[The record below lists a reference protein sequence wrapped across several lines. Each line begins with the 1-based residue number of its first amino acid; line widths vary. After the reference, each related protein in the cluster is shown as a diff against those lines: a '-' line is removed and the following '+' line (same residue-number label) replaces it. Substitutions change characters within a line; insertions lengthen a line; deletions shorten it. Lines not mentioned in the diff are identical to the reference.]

1 MVQHVNIPS
10 EQCHEPKH
18 ITNATTS
25 DAGKVITPSAEVA
38 GQSVLRNLAISEIT
52 GLSAALAAVGLSTG
66 SLEDD
71 VTALQ
76 DLTAELDNEKLDKD
90 SVANL
95 ALIADPG
102 TATAEDV
109 ATKLNALIT
118 ALITGDVMAGV

>member
-18 ITNATTS
+18 ITNAITA
-25 DAGKVITPSAEVA
+25 DAGKVITPSSEAA
-38 GQSVLRNLAISEIT
+38 GKSVLRNLAISEIT
-52 GLSAALAAVGLSTG
+52 GLSTALSAIGMDIV
-66 SLEDD
+66 SLEED
-71 VTALQ
+71 VIALQ
-76 DLTAELDNEKLDKD
+76 DLTVELDNEKLDKD

-118 ALITGDVMAGV
+118 ALITGDIMAGV